1 MVENKPKDIPKK
13 ENSEDILIKS
23 VKEIKFN
30 KMLKENY
37 KDFFSKSGLV
47 RFVFCLILSIL
58 FTALIYL
65 VYLTGDY
72 FDLLFSIITTLIGGY
87 LGLIAFALSAVA
99 IVTAMITNKFL
110 VHIVQKSTSEEKGLI
125 NLRGLFFPFYFSAVL
140 DFIVLILLILNLLLL
155 YIDSNF
161 TFYVLMIMSLVTSF
175 LCSYSIVYSVE
186 LIGLSIRIRFLAVK
200 Y

>member
-1 MVENKPKDIPKK
+1 MVEKK
-13 ENSEDILIKS
+13 TEDILITS
-23 VKEIKFN
+23 IKEITFI

-37 KDFFSKSGLV
+37 EDFYSKSGLV
-47 RFVFCLILSIL
+47 RMVFCFILSVV
-58 FTALIYL
+58 FTALIHV

-72 FDLLFSIITTLIGGY
+72 FDLLFNLITTLIGGY

-99 IVTAMITNKFL
+99 IVTAMITNNLF
-110 VHIVQKSTSEEKGLI
+110 VHVAQNSSSDEKGLV

-140 DFIVLILLILNLLLL
+140 DFIVFIILILNFLLL
-155 YIDSNF
+155 YIESNY
-161 TFYVLMIMSLVTSF
+161 TFPILMFMSFVTSF
-175 LCSYSIVYSVE
+175 LCSYSIVYSVQ

>member
-1 MVENKPKDIPKK
+1 MVEKK
-13 ENSEDILIKS
+13 TEDILITS
-23 VKEIKFN
+23 IKEITFI

-37 KDFFSKSGLV
+37 EVFYSKSGLV
-47 RFVFCLILSIL
+47 RMVFCFILSVV
-58 FTALIYL
+58 FTALIHV

-72 FDLLFSIITTLIGGY
+72 FDLLFNLITTLIGGY

-99 IVTAMITNKFL
+99 IVTAMITNNLF
-110 VHIVQKSTSEEKGLI
+110 VHVAQNSSSDEKGLV

-140 DFIVLILLILNLLLL
+140 DFIVFIILILNFLLL
-155 YIDSNF
+155 YIESNY
-161 TFYVLMIMSLVTSF
+161 TFPILMFMSFVTSF
-175 LCSYSIVYSVE
+175 LCSYSIVYSVQ

>member
-1 MVENKPKDIPKK
+1 MVEKK
-13 ENSEDILIKS
+13 TEDILITS
-23 VKEIKFN
+23 IKEITFI

-37 KDFFSKSGLV
+37 EDFYSKSGLV
-47 RFVFCLILSIL
+47 RMVFCFILSVV
-58 FTALIYL
+58 FTALIHV

-72 FDLLFSIITTLIGGY
+72 FDLLFNLITTLIGGY

-99 IVTAMITNKFL
+99 IVTAMITNNFL
-110 VHIVQKSTSEEKGLI
+110 VHIAQNSSSNDKGLV

-140 DFIVLILLILNLLLL
+140 DFIVLIILILNFLFL
-155 YIDSNF
+155 YIESNF
-161 TFYVLMIMSLVTSF
+161 TLSILMFMSFVTSF
-175 LCSYSIVYSVE
+175 LCSYSIVYSVQ

>member
-1 MVENKPKDIPKK
+1 MVK
-13 ENSEDILIKS
+13 EKTEDILIKS
-23 VKEIKFN
+23 IKEITFI

-37 KDFFSKSGLV
+37 EDFYSKSGLV
-47 RFVFCLILSIL
+47 RMVFCFILSVV
-58 FTALIYL
+58 FTALIHV

-72 FDLLFSIITTLIGGY
+72 FDLLFNLITTLIGGY

-99 IVTAMITNKFL
+99 IVTAMITNNLF
-110 VHIVQKSTSEEKGLI
+110 VHVAQNSSSDEKGLV

-140 DFIVLILLILNLLLL
+140 DFIVFIILILNFLLL
-155 YIDSNF
+155 YIESNY
-161 TFYVLMIMSLVTSF
+161 TFPILMFMSFVTSF
-175 LCSYSIVYSVE
+175 LCSYSIVYSVQ